1 MMTSIAGHHPRRV
14 VAGVS
19 VGVVAALLLSWAAP
33 RAGGAVEALDDI
45 PVFEFDPTWPKLPL
59 PNHWI
64 MGNVAGMASDEKGHI
79 WVIQRPLSGN
89 MSDDYAQLDP
99 PAGECCRMPPSI
111 IEFDTAGNVI
121 QAFGGP
127 DPKNPKGKRHPDGF
141 EWPREHG
148 LFVDRKGHVW
158 TGSDEEGSSTITKLT
173 HDGKL
178 IKQKG
183 TFGKGHSNQDTENFG
198 QPAGLFVDEKANEV
212 YVADGYHNRRVI
224 VMDAD
229 TLAFKRMWGAYGN
242 VPKDIPKS
250 EYRYNPDGP
259 PSQQFSNP
267 VHCVRISH
275 DDLVYV
281 CDRVNDRIQVFK
293 KDGTFVKE
301 QFVAPKTRGF
311 GSVHDIAF
319 STDPE
324 QRFLYVADGANR
336 KVWMLRRS
344 DMAIL
349 GSFGHGGHYAGE
361 FAITHAMA
369 ADSKGNL
376 YVGETIGGNRV
387 QRFLFKGTRKGR
399 RSSN

>member
-1 MMTSIAGHHPRRV
+1 MKFGTRRFWASV
-14 VAGVS
+14 VGVAGCA
-19 VGVVAALLLSWAAP
+19 AALAAVP
-33 RAGGAVEALDDI
+33 GVRQVPAGLDDV
-45 PVFEFDPTWPKLPL
+45 PVFEFDPSWPKRPL

-64 MGNVAGMASDEKGHI
+64 MGNVAGMASDERDHI

-89 MSDDYAQLDP
+89 LSDDYAQQDP
-99 PAGECCRMPPSI
+99 PAGECCRLPPSI

-127 DPKNPKGKRHPDGF
+127 DTKNPKGKRHPDGF

-148 LFVDRKGHVW
+148 LFIDHKGHVW
-158 TGSDEEGSSTITKLT
+158 TGSDEEGSSTITKLA
-173 HDGKL
+173 HDGRL

-183 TFGKGHSNQDTENFG
+183 MFGKGHSNQDTENFG
-198 QPAGLFVDEKANEV
+198 QPAGLFVHAKDNEV

-242 VPKDIPKS
+242 RPMDIPKS
-250 EYRYNPDGP
+250 EYKYDPDAP

-267 VHCVRISH
+267 VHCVEISR

-281 CDRVNDRIQVFK
+281 CDRVNNRIQVFR

-301 QFVAPKTRGF
+301 RIVAPRTRGF
-311 GSVHDIAF
+311 GAVHDIAF
-319 STDPE
+319 SGDPE
-324 QRFLYVADGANR
+324 ERFLYVADGANR
-336 KVWMLRRS
+336 KVWMLRR
-344 DMAIL
+344 DDLKIL
-349 GSFGHGGHYAGE
+349 GSFGNGGHYAGE
-361 FAITHAMA
+361 FAITHVMES
-369 ADSKGNL
+369 DSKGNL

-387 QRFLFKGTRKGR
+387 QKFRFAGVRKAGAR
-399 RSSN
+399 P